1 MGEPQPVIW
10 MTLRVWL
17 KFSRKKQFCFP
28 AAFFAPAY
36 KFPACCPANGLQA
49 CPARSHN
56 HISQFLGKEI
66 CVYVKVKATQ
76 SCLTLCNPME
86 FSRPWNSPGQNAE
99 FGCCSLL
106 QGIFPTQGPNP
117 GLLPCSRILYPLSY
131 QGSPCVC
138 VYFCFSGRTL
148 TDITFKLWRSNTV
161 IKIMN
166 KIISTFNISSE
177 FGLKWHKASK
187 TK

>member
-86 FSRPWNSPGQNAE
+86 FSRPWNSPGQMLNLVAVPFPRGSSQPRDQTQVSCLAAGFFTHWATRE
-99 FGCCSLL
+99 VHVFVGISVFLVELSL
-106 QGIFPTQGPNP
+106 I
-117 GLLPCSRILYPLSY
+117 
-131 QGSPCVC
+131 
-138 VYFCFSGRTL
+138 
-148 TDITFKLWRSNTV
+148 
-161 IKIMN
+161 
-166 KIISTFNISSE
+166 
-177 FGLKWHKASK
+177 
-187 TK
+187 